1 MNVLKIAQEAGM
13 AVLLEAQ
20 IGRQSYSSV
29 SGSEDALRRFAEAIR
44 IATLRELG
52 SHTAVAQR

>member
-1 MNVLKIAQEAGM
+1 MDVLKIAQEAGM

-44 IATLRELG
+44 MATVRELG
-52 SHTAVAQR
+52 PHIVVRAR